1 MTLPP
6 AAALKPAAWA
16 GLLLACVLAAG
27 MALGLAALSTGLA
40 VAAVVALAALVLVA
54 WTREPRRALV
64 VALFVLAPLDVSK
77 AVVAPLGAYYSP
89 GLYVSPAHMMVL
101 LLGALWLAQRLL
113 VERRGLPFS
122 RLDAGAATLLA
133 LIWLSALRS
142 PQGLLAVATAVTYTL
157 AVGAFYVTSHALK
170 DRTDIRLA
178 VTASV
183 AMLALEALHVAAQ
196 MATHQ
201 LLPLPGSKSLVPAAA
216 LMFGAGGTS
225 FLRPTGFQGHPNALG
240 HHMVILLPPALAL
253 VLLGR
258 RFLAWRTWL
267 LAWAALGASAV
278 LLLLTLSRGGW
289 ASGALGALLVVVV
302 FAARGVLKRRQI
314 AGFVLAAATAL
325 AVLVAAYPQAVLR
338 LTTSDGRSVEARVL
352 LTDQAVTMIRANP
365 LTGVGYG
372 AYNRAAYAYV
382 GPRFATVSADFQE
395 QVRKLVVHNG
405 YLLLAAE
412 LGLPAM
418 LLFIG
423 LMIGFVRLP
432 WTLPGGLGAWRDPGA
447 WALAVG
453 LSGSMIGQ
461 MLYWSS
467 DNYYADARVFMMWLS
482 AGLLRALVAVQ
493 GRAAPQAGPVPAP
506 GPVEVP
512 A

>member
-1 MTLPP
+1 MILAD
-6 AAALKPAAWA
+6 AAPLRPGAWA
-16 GLLLACVLAAG
+16 FLLLAGVLAAG
-27 MALGLAALSTGLA
+27 LALALAALSTGLA
-40 VAAVVALAALVLVA
+40 VAGVVALAALVLVA

-64 VALFVLAPLDVSK
+64 VALFVLAPLDISK

-122 RLDAGAATLLA
+122 RLDALAGLLLA
-133 LIWLSALRS
+133 IIWVSALRS

-157 AVGAFYVTSHALK
+157 AVLAWYVTSHALK
-170 DRTDIRLA
+170 DKTDLRLA
-178 VTASV
+178 ITASV

-240 HHMVILLPPALAL
+240 HHMVILLPAALAL

-258 RFLAWRTWL
+258 RFLAWRTWV
-267 LAWAALGASAV
+267 LALAALGASAV

-289 ASGALGALLVVVV
+289 ASGVLGALLVVAV
-302 FAARGVLKRRQI
+302 FTARGVLNRRQI
-314 AGFVLAAATAL
+314 AGFMLAAATAL

-352 LTDQAVTMIRANP
+352 LTDQAVAMIRENP

-372 AYNRAAYAYV
+372 AYNRAAFAYV

-418 LLFIG
+418 LLFMV
-423 LMIGFVRLP
+423 LMVSFVRLP
-432 WTLPGGLGAWRDPGA
+432 WTLPGGLGAWRDPGGF
-447 WALAVG
+447 ALAVG

-482 AGLLRALVAVQ
+482 AGLLRAVVAVHGREARSAAARPEPAQAQ
-493 GRAAPQAGPVPAP
+493 GAA
-506 GPVEVP
+506 
-512 A
+512 